1 MKHLHYAANEHAG
14 FGELFDQERTPAAL
28 ILIRHI
34 FRRNTYARNWQT
46 KLEAVVLSA
55 LREHPN
61 GLTNHGLVR
70 VTGIDWNTITPRIA
84 PLVRKGLVFDSGKR
98 REGPTNRSCI
108 VWMAS

>member
-1 MKHLHYAANEHAG
+1 MKHLHYAAAEHSANY
-14 FGELFDQERTPAAL
+14 GELFA
-28 ILIRHI
+28 
-34 FRRNTYARNWQT
+34 YARATDPDTSHLSAAFVRKELANR
-46 KLEAVVLSA
+46 LEQIVLTA

-98 REGPTNRSCI
+98 REGPTARSCI
-108 VWMAS
+108 VWRAT

>member
-1 MKHLHYAANEHAG
+1 MKHLHYAAAEHAASY
-14 FGELFDQERTPAAL
+14 GELFA
-28 ILIRHI
+28 
-34 FRRNTYARNWQT
+34 YARATDPDTSHEAAEHVRGELAT

-98 REGPTNRSCI
+98 REGPTNRTCI
-108 VWMAS
+108 VWKAT